1 MDIKGKSILV
11 LGGFGLVGQA
21 VIKRMM
27 RAGER
32 GAEQSSSAEQPAHI
46 VITSLEQAEAESAVE
61 YFRNLYKDTETT
73 FEPFWGNLFVRESW
87 KDLPREAILCDAQ
100 KREELIG
107 DILGDLTES
116 VIASNTLYNAIEW
129 ARPDAIIDCINTSTA
144 FAYQDLFSLGQRVR
158 ARLHQPPPGPLLEK
172 EGETIKNTLL
182 EKEGETIE
190 LVERL
195 LASLYIPQLIRHVQI
210 LHRALI
216 DFHVRAYVK
225 VGTSGTGGMGL
236 NIPFT
241 HSEERPSRM
250 LLAKS
255 SLAGAHSLLL
265 FLMARTPR
273 TAEIV
278 KEIKPTATIAWKE
291 IKYGPIRKAGKP
303 IELEEVALEDAEE
316 LGSELQLLNPAASTP
331 SGKFLESVYIDT
343 GENGIFSKGE
353 FETISALG
361 QMEMVTPEEIAENV
375 FRELV
380 GASTGR
386 DIVSAL
392 DASTMGPSYRA
403 GYLRE
408 SALRMMTA
416 LEDET
421 QTPSV
426 AFEMLGPPRLAK
438 LLFEAHL
445 LKRIAKDFG
454 GVLSQTPEELSKRA
468 ETILREDA
476 RLRSNIIS
484 IGIPILLSDGKKLVR
499 GKLIKIP
506 ARRWETS
513 GDGQHTVELNSE
525 RRDAWARDG
534 WVDLRPENMDIWRT
548 RLENIR
554 AEAEGQGNG
563 TGYER
568 TSSEPDRSPAYWN
581 NFESLDEGRLAAWI
595 FTFEEGGERI
605 KR

>member
-1 MDIKGKSILV
+1 MDIKGKRVLV

-21 VIKRMM
+21 VIKRLMHSED
-27 RAGER
+27 ER
-32 GAEQSSSAEQPAHI
+32 PSHI
-46 VITSLEQAEAESAVE
+46 VITSLGQAEADSAAR
-61 YFRNLYKDTETT
+61 YFEKLYPHAETT
-73 FEPFWGNLFVRESW
+73 FEPFWGNLFVREGW
-87 KDLPREAILCDAQ
+87 KDASRESLLQDTET
-100 KREELIG
+100 RNRLIE
-107 DILGDLTES
+107 DTLGDLTED
-116 VIASNTLYNAIEW
+116 VVHSNTLYNAIEW

-144 FAYQDLFSLGQRVR
+144 FAYQDLFSMGQRVR
-158 ARLHQPPPGPLLEK
+158 SSIASGAVDSM
-172 EGETIKNTLL
+172 
-182 EKEGETIE
+182 E

-210 LHRALI
+210 LHKALV
-216 DFHVRAYVK
+216 DFDVRAYVK

-273 TAEIV
+273 MAQIV

-291 IKYGPIRKAGKP
+291 IKYGPIKKSGKA
-303 IELEEVALEDAEE
+303 IELEQISLDDAEP
-316 LGSELQLLNPAASTP
+316 LGSRLELLRSESAAT
-331 SGKFLESVYIDT
+331 SGVLESVFIDT

-380 GASTGR
+380 GASTGK
-386 DIVSAL
+386 DIVAAL

-416 LEDET
+416 LEEET
-421 QTPSV
+421 GTSSI

-445 LKRIAKDFG
+445 LRRAAKNFS
-454 GVLSQTPEELSKRA
+454 GVLEHSTEALSKKA

-476 RLRSNIIS
+476 RLRSNIVS
-484 IGIPILLSDGKKLVR
+484 IGIPILLGDGKKLVR
-499 GKLIKIP
+499 GKQIKIP
-506 ARRWETS
+506 AQRWQRNS
-513 GDGQHTVELNSE
+513 DATVELDHDK
-525 RRDAWARDG
+525 RDAWAREG
-534 WVDLRPENMDIWRT
+534 WVDLRPENMHVWQQ
-548 RLENIR
+548 RLSKIR
-554 AEAEGQGNG
+554 EEAERHGNV
-563 TGYER
+563 TG
-568 TSSEPDRSPAYWN
+568 SEPDRSPAYWDD
-581 NFESLDEGRLAAWI
+581 FQSLNEGRLAAWI
-595 FTFEEGGERI
+595 FTCEEGGERI

>member
-1 MDIKGKSILV
+1 MELKEKSVLV

-27 RAGER
+27 NG
-32 GAEQSSSAEQPAHI
+32 GNVPSHI
-46 VITSLEQAEAESAVE
+46 VITSLQKAEAESAVE
-61 YFRNLYKDTETT
+61 YFQSLYKDSETT
-73 FEPFWGNLFVRESW
+73 FEPFWGNLFVREAW
-87 KDLPREAILCDAQ
+87 KDLPREAVLADAEM
-100 KREELIG
+100 REQVIG
-107 DILGDLTES
+107 DILGDLTEA
-116 VIASNTLYNAIEW
+116 VVKSNTLYSAIEW
-129 ARPDAIIDCINTSTA
+129 ARPDAIVDCINTSTA
-144 FAYQDLFSLGQRVR
+144 FAYQDLFTMGQRVR
-158 ARLHQPPPGPLLEK
+158 AALKAGLQESP
-172 EGETIKNTLL
+172 
-182 EKEGETIE
+182 E

-216 DFHVRAYVK
+216 DFKVCAYLK

-291 IKYGPIRKAGKP
+291 IAYGPIRKGGKP
-303 IELEEVALEDAEE
+303 IELEEVSMEDAEV
-316 LGSELQLLNPAASTP
+316 LGRKLKLAKPSSRT
-331 SGKFLESVYIDT
+331 SGKFLEAVYIDT

-375 FRELV
+375 YRELV
-380 GASTGR
+380 GASTGK
-386 DIVSAL
+386 DIIAAL
-392 DASTMGPSYRA
+392 DASTMGPTYRA

-416 LEDET
+416 LEL
-421 QTPSV
+421 QSGTPSI

-445 LKRIAKDFG
+445 LKRIGRDFA
-454 GVLSQTPEELSKRA
+454 GVLNLPGDILSEKA
-468 ETILREDA
+468 EAIVAEDS
-476 RLRSNIIS
+476 RLRSTIVS
-484 IGIPILLSDGKKLVR
+484 IGIPILLADGKRLVR
-499 GKLIKIP
+499 GTQIKIP
-506 ARRWETS
+506 PRRWEATEA
-513 GDGQHTVELNSE
+513 DTVELNDE
-525 RRDAWARDG
+525 RLDAWARDG
-534 WVDLRPENMDIWRT
+534 WVDLRPDNMDRWRT
-548 RLENIR
+548 RFEEIM
-554 AEAEGQGNG
+554 AEAGERGNV
-563 TGYER
+563 TG
-568 TSSEPDRSPAYWN
+568 SEPDRSLAYWN
-581 NFESLDEGRLAAWI
+581 NFESIEEGRLAAWI
-595 FTFEEGGERI
+595 FSAEEGGERI